1 MVRIVDRCPCAK
13 RHRKWGCSQSVLRH
27 ALMHYLAMNVI
38 RMIKLFGW
46 EPRVAAQLSEKRA
59 EELKLVKTN
68 KVLNLVNSLIK
79 YVCFL

>member
-1 MVRIVDRCPCAK
+1 
-13 RHRKWGCSQSVLRH
+13 
-27 ALMHYLAMNVI
+27 MHYLAMNVI